1 MILVQRVG
9 YALASPQ
16 ITSAAMQAKVRAA
29 HAAVLELVLSE
40 RGSFSLRAIRSS
52 LLCLLGASGVLKTS
66 TDVGKPTPFGWLL
79 GRWLTAEITFE
90 NGIDAC

>member
-1 MILVQRVG
+1 
-9 YALASPQ
+9 
-16 ITSAAMQAKVRAA
+16 MQAKVRAA

-52 LLCLLGASGVLKTS
+52 
-66 TDVGKPTPFGWLL
+66 DVGKPTPFGWLL